1 MLILAPAPCSAGL
14 KGDSRDLSCL
24 LVRKATVCNNGH
36 TPTACSDSSMHLEH
50 SHARVDGHPLVTP
63 QQQQQDEEKEE
74 E

>member
-1 MLILAPAPCSAGL
+1 
-14 KGDSRDLSCL
+14 
-24 LVRKATVCNNGH
+24 
-36 TPTACSDSSMHLEH
+36 MHLEH